1 MVHIE
6 AIGIIILAL
15 VVAVGGHCLVRMM
28 LRSIGMIDRYE
39 LEKNYNRGLSE
50 YKIFNTASNKFIYTD
65 IRWLCYTYGVL
76 DNWWG
81 GLKNAV
87 E

>member
-1 MVHIE
+1 
-6 AIGIIILAL
+6 
-15 VVAVGGHCLVRMM
+15 M

-39 LEKNYNRGLSE
+39 LEKNYNRNNRGLSE
-50 YKIFNTASNKFIYTD
+50 YKIFNTTSNRFIYTD
-65 IRWLCYTYGVL
+65 IRWHCYTYGVL

-81 GLKNAV
+81 GLKNTV

>member
-50 YKIFNTASNKFIYTD
+50 YKIFNTASNILIYNGSVTLMEYW
-65 IRWLCYTYGVL
+65 II
-76 DNWWG
+76 G
-81 GLKNAV
+81 GGD
-87 E
+87 